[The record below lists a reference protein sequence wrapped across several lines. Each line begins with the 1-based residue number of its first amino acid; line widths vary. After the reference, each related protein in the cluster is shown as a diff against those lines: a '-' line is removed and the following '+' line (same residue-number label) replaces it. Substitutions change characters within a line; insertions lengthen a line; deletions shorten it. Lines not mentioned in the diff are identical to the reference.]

1 MNWLKKIIGKPDSHQ
16 GTSQDRDPNQSN
28 AYDRIGGEQVIRAIA
43 HQFYAQMQSNPATQ
57 ELLAIHRAPIDES
70 EQKLFE
76 FLSGWLGGPQLYQQ
90 KHGHP
95 ALRARHMPFK
105 VDETMRDQWLVCMKA
120 AIEIEVK
127 EQQHQQAI
135 YSAISTLA
143 DHMRNQ

>member
-1 MNWLKKIIGKPDSHQ
+1 MNWLKKVFNKEAP
-16 GTSQDRDPNQSN
+16 SQNRDPNQSN
-28 AYDRIGGEQVIRAIA
+28 AYDRIGGEKVIRAIA
-43 HQFYAQMQSNPATQ
+43 HQFYLQMQSNEATQ
-57 ELLAIHRAPIDES
+57 TLLSIHRAPIDES

-105 VDETMRDQWLVCMKA
+105 VDETMRDQWLLCMKA
-120 AIEIEVK
+120 AIEIEVT
-127 EQQHQQAI
+127 EPQHQQAI
-135 YSAISTLA
+135 YSAIATLA

>member
-1 MNWLKKIIGKPDSHQ
+1 MMNWFKRLLGKKEVAEE
-16 GTSQDRDPNQSN
+16 RDPQQSN
-28 AYDRIGGEQVIRAIA
+28 AYDRIGGEKTIRALA
-43 HQFYAQMQSNPATQ
+43 QQFYLQMQSKQ
-57 ELLAIHRAPIDES
+57 ETKKLLSIHRAPISES

>member
-1 MNWLKKIIGKPDSHQ
+1 MNWLKHLIGKKETADE
-16 GTSQDRDPNQSN
+16 RDPQQSN
-28 AYDRIGGEQVIRAIA
+28 AYDRIGGEKTIRAIA
-43 HQFYAQMQSNPATQ
+43 HQFYLQMQSKQ
-57 ELLAIHRAPIDES
+57 ETKQLLSIHRAPMGES

-105 VDETMRDQWLVCMKA
+105 VDENMRDQWLVCMKT
-120 AIEIEVK
+120 AIEIEIEDK
-127 EQQHQQAI
+127 QHQQAI

>member
-1 MNWLKKIIGKPDSHQ
+1 MNWLKQILGNKQS
-16 GTSQDRDPNQSN
+16 SQDRDSRQSN
-28 AYDRIGGEQVIRAIA
+28 AYDRIGGEEVIRAIA
-43 HQFYAQMQSNPATQ
+43 HQFYLQMQTNQATQ
-57 ELLAIHRAPIDES
+57 ELLSIHRAPIKES

-76 FLSGWLGGPQLYQQ
+76 FLSGWLGGPQLYLQ

-105 VDETMRDQWLVCMKA
+105 VDEDMRDQWLLCMKT

-127 EQQHQQAI
+127 DPQHQQAI
-135 YSAISTLA
+135 YSAIATLA